1 MVGASHMRI
10 LRSPPPPRRVGTKA
24 GWARAGRWA
33 SAPPAD
39 RAWAASGAV
48 TPSASMVSMNCRR
61 LTTPRRTCPMSS
73 RSAPS
78 IILVSLSPPALG
90 EQVPAV
96 SVRQR

>member
-10 LRSPPPPRRVGTKA
+10 LRSPPPPRRVGTK
-24 GWARAGRWA
+24 GLWAWAGRWA

-39 RAWAASGAV
+39 RAWAARGAV

-61 LTTPRRTCPMSS
+61 LTIPRRTSWMYS

-78 IILVSLSPPALG
+78 VILISLSRPALG
-90 EQVPAV
+90 AADPGVW
-96 SVRQR
+96 VRHG